1 MAVKNKDK
9 EATVSV
15 VTRTI
20 TADNV
25 SIENG
30 LFVDEQG
37 NIADRVSELLI
48 NTDDKIKV
56 TIKFEL
62 PDSEQR
68 VGGHYNRLTQIGKRN
83 KF

>member
-15 VTRTI
+15 ATRTI

-48 NTDDKIKV
+48 NPEDKIKV
-56 TIKFEL
+56 TIKFDL
-62 PDSEQR
+62 PDSDNSDNSEE
-68 VGGHYNRLTQIGKRN
+68 
-83 KF
+83 